1 MSRGKSFSCYAESV
15 SLLSFL
21 QIVMV
26 LLLHHHHQTC
36 DAITN
41 TNNQTCPPSSCGKIT
56 NIKHPFRL
64 KNDPATC
71 GDPRYELSCEN
82 NITALTLFSGKY
94 YVQEINYINYTIRLV
109 DPGIEEGDC
118 SSIPHYSLTSSNL
131 RTFGD
136 YVYNDADPYQIDFY
150 NDYDYGHIIYLKCSK
165 AVNDDPEYVDT
176 APCINSDSKSYLYAF
191 AADFYVWDYEDED
204 YWNQVFSVG
213 RLKDYC
219 QVTLVAM
226 SSSDF
231 PSDSVRVGEDVP
243 DRHRNRHRHRHRHRP
258 LSYEDIHG
266 MLLYGFQLSW
276 MSGACRESCG
286 DNQTCYFNQTI
297 GNLECHDLSEDC
309 YYPLGREVNK
319 RCGKKYCF
327 CLFLE
332 LEM

>member
-41 TNNQTCPPSSCGKIT
+41 RNSQTCPPSSCGKIT
-56 NIKHPFRL
+56 NITHPYRL
-64 KNDPATC
+64 MNDPTSC
-71 GDPRYELSCEN
+71 GDPKYELSCEN
-82 NITALTLFSGKY
+82 NITVLTLFSGKY

-118 SSIPHYSLTSSNL
+118 SSIPHYSLASSNL
-131 RTFGD
+131 TTFENYGS
-136 YVYNDADPYQIDFY
+136 NDGDPYQMDY
-150 NDYDYGHIIYLKCSK
+150 NFHYGNIIYLKCSK

-176 APCINSDSKSYLYAF
+176 APCINSNSKSYLYAF
-191 AADFYVWDYEDED
+191 AADFWVRDYEDEHD
-204 YWNQVFSVG
+204 FGYEKSYSRKNYLSVG
-213 RLKDYC
+213 RLNDYC
-219 QVTLVAM
+219 QVKLVTM

-231 PSDSVRVGEDVP
+231 PIVSVREDVP
-243 DRHRNRHRHRHRHRP
+243 DRRH
-258 LSYEDIHG
+258 LSYEEIHG

-276 MSGACRESCG
+276 ISGACRESCS
-286 DNQTCYFNQTI
+286 DNQWCNFNRTI

-309 YYPLGREVNK
+309 YYPLGMYVNK